1 MTECEG
7 KTSTSKFL
15 SVHSRSREPSPAKS
29 ECDSERSGK
38 RRGIKWFKSIRKAV
52 GAIGGF
58 KKRPSELTVEPEVKE
73 SPSVISIER
82 LDESA
87 LETIVIQDVRKDRPK
102 GPPGRKR
109 SSQMMKMNSQNK
121 LVTVQAITEES
132 ESKISVVEES
142 GVTENGVKE
151 EVVVN
156 GVREEVVENG
166 VHSEGSPVKDDIELE
181 EEFCQSALSKKV
193 VPEVPEVAISCA

>member
-1 MTECEG
+1 
-7 KTSTSKFL
+7 
-15 SVHSRSREPSPAKS
+15 
-29 ECDSERSGK
+29 
-38 RRGIKWFKSIRKAV
+38 
-52 GAIGGF
+52 
-58 KKRPSELTVEPEVKE
+58 VKE

-151 EVVVN
+151 EVIVN

-181 EEFCQSALSKKV
+181 EEFCQSALSKTV

>member
-58 KKRPSELTVEPEVKE
+58 KKRPSEPSVEPEVKE

-109 SSQMMKMNSQNK
+109 SSQMMKINSQNK

-132 ESKISVVEES
+132 ETKISVVEES
-142 GVTENGVKE
+142 GVTENGVKD

-156 GVREEVVENG
+156 GEEVVENG

>member
-132 ESKISVVEES
+132 ESKISLVEES
-142 GVTENGVKE
+142 RVTENEVKE

-156 GVREEVVENG
+156 GKEVVENG

>member
-58 KKRPSELTVEPEVKE
+58 KKRPSEPTVEPEVKE

-142 GVTENGVKE
+142 RGTENGVKE

-156 GVREEVVENG
+156 GEEVVENG

-181 EEFCQSALSKKV
+181 EEFCKSALSKKV